1 MMKFVKIVIVKKG
14 GENGQVIKLVNC
26 QKEFSEGTIFK
37 DITVEIA
44 EGEIVS
50 LVGPSGTGKST
61 LLRCIAGLENLTSGE
76 IFVEGNNIVNVSPS
90 QRPIVMMFQQ
100 TLLFP
105 HLTVIE
111 NVTYG
116 LKMRKVGKRERI
128 KGGQEFLAK
137 VEMTGFE
144 NRYPYELS
152 GGQQQRVALARALIL
167 KPKLLLLDEPFSSLD
182 PELRSTLR
190 EWVHG
195 LLKQEGMTAMFVT
208 HDKEEAMLIGDRVAV
223 LENGTLQQIGTPD
236 EVYHFPKNKEVA
248 AFFSEGFVL
257 DSGLFVPVTKLT
269 VSDVVENDT
278 KFSWKGRITKRFMK
292 YGQSFDKIS
301 LDEVVREII
310 IPTNQDINEEDE
322 VIVTIN
328 ETDVWQLK

>member
-1 MMKFVKIVIVKKG
+1 MKKG
-14 GENGQVIKLVNC
+14 GEIDLVIKLVNC
-26 QKEFSEGTIFK
+26 QKTFSEGAIFK
-37 DITVEIA
+37 DVTVDIV

-61 LLRCIAGLENLTSGE
+61 LLRCIAGLEKLTSGE
-76 IFVEGNNIVNVSPS
+76 IFIEGKNIANVSPS
-90 QRPIVMMFQQ
+90 QRPIVMMFQK

-105 HLTVIE
+105 HMTVIE
-111 NVTYG
+111 NITFG

-128 KGGQEFLAK
+128 KDGQEFLAK

-182 PELRSTLR
+182 PELRGTLR
-190 EWVHG
+190 EWVRG
-195 LLKQEGMTAMFVT
+195 LLKQEGMTALFVT

-236 EVYHFPKNKEVA
+236 EVYRFPKNKEVA
-248 AFFSEGFVL
+248 KFFSEGFVL

-269 VSDVVENDT
+269 VSDVVGNET
-278 KFSWKGRITKRFMK
+278 EFSWKGRITKRFMK
-292 YGQSFDKIS
+292 YGQSFDKIR
-301 LDEVVREII
+301 LDDVAREII
-310 IPTNQDINEEDE
+310 IPSNHGINKEEE

-328 ETDVWQLK
+328 ETDVWQLQ